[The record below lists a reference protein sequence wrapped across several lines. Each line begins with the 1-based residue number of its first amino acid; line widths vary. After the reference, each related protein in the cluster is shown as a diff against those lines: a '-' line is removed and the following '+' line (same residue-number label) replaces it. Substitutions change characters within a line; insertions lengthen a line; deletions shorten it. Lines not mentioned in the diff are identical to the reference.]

1 MQIFDRIFNG
11 WIREPEKVTQWLLN
25 FPLRPLSETVL
36 HLLI

>member
-11 WIREPEKVTQWLLN
+11 WIWEPEKVTQWSSN
-25 FPLRPLSETVL
+25 FLLRPLSETVL